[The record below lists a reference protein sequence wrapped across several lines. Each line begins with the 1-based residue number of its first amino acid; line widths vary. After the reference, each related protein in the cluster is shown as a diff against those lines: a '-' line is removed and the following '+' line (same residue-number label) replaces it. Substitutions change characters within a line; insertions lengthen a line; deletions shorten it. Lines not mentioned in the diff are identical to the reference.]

1 MIFQS
6 HEYFL
11 YAGLMFI
18 DIMGF
23 AWIVQQYYVA
33 KHNNETD
40 GIIGNCTN
48 TDNDEDD
55 ESHVSSKIKQKLTL
69 TGEEECEYDYVN
81 SGFTEEGKIK
91 LNDDQLWH

>member
-18 DIMGF
+18 DMMGF
-23 AWIVQQYYVA
+23 AWIVRQYYVA

-40 GIIGNCTN
+40 GIIENCTN
-48 TDNDEDD
+48 IDTDDD
-55 ESHVSSKIKQKLTL
+55 ECQVDSKIKQNLTL
-69 TGEEECEYDYVN
+69 TGEEEAEYDYVN
-81 SGFTEEGKIK
+81 SGFIEEGKIK
-91 LNDDQLWH
+91 VK